1 MAQLVMYD
9 GEVFFPYLNTHLQA
23 HVFFEIDVP
32 GTRMTDHLAVGRF
45 NKQRTFPE
53 GTRQLFEAQRCKE
66 AFAITNHLL
75 RVGIALLKYFGQIIP
90 AISAL
95 RCEQRVD
102 IVPLLRPH
110 VAKQVRRNWAGFR
123 HDLRTVFFYQLLASV
138 SVE

>member
-23 HVFFEIDVP
+23 HVSFEIDVP
-32 GTRMTDHLAVGRF
+32 GTRMANHLAVGGF

-53 GTRQLFEAQRCKE
+53 SSRQLFEAQRCKE
-66 AFAITNHLL
+66 AFTITNHLL
-75 RVGIALLKYFGQIIP
+75 RVCIALLKHFGQIIT
-90 AISAL
+90 AIAGL
-95 RCEQRVD
+95 RSEQRVD

-110 VAKQVRRNWAGFR
+110 VAKQVRWNWTGLR
-123 HDLRTVFFYQLLASV
+123 HYLRSVFFYQLLASV